1 MDNNLKNT
9 EPIIS
14 VGLVLPA
21 DKQKKLIITDS
32 KDEAIYDIGCRN
44 NKLFVND
51 KKLDSFKLKR
61 KETQHNFLIT
71 NVPAGRGF
79 HWKKKIAIRVEGD
92 LKVMIKD
99 RALFLVNYIRLE
111 SYLMCVATSEMS
123 GECPDSLLESQI
135 IAARSWLLAAVEKK
149 HKNLGLNVCNDDCCQ
164 RYQGIRQL
172 TSSAINAS
180 LNTRGKVLT
189 YHNQICDTRYSK
201 SCGGFSEN
209 NDNVWNT
216 QPREYLKGIYD
227 YLNKDLYDLHNEKA
241 VTDWIKTPPP
251 SYCNDQQ
258 FKNINIKKFLGVVDE
273 KKEYFRWSFSSSQ
286 NQITKTINEKSS
298 MSFTAILNLIP
309 LIRGVSGRIT
319 KLKILGLSGT
329 KKIEFLIDN
338 EYEIRRVL
346 HPDFL
351 FSSAFI
357 IEPNFTESLP
367 PSNFIFRGAGWGHG
381 VGLCQIG
388 ALGMALMGKNTNE
401 ILSHYFSSTEIK
413 TIYE

>member
-149 HKNLGLNVCNDDCCQ
+149 HIES
-164 RYQGIRQL
+164 YEFI
-172 TSSAINAS
+172 
-180 LNTRGKVLT
+180 
-189 YHNQICDTRYSK
+189 
-201 SCGGFSEN
+201 FSMI
-209 NDNVWNT
+209 
-216 QPREYLKGIYD
+216 L
-227 YLNKDLYDLHNEKA
+227 
-241 VTDWIKTPPP
+241 
-251 SYCNDQQ
+251 
-258 FKNINIKKFLGVVDE
+258 
-273 KKEYFRWSFSSSQ
+273 
-286 NQITKTINEKSS
+286 
-298 MSFTAILNLIP
+298 ILN
-309 LIRGVSGRIT
+309 
-319 KLKILGLSGT
+319 
-329 KKIEFLIDN
+329 F
-338 EYEIRRVL
+338 
-346 HPDFL
+346 
-351 FSSAFI
+351 
-357 IEPNFTESLP
+357 
-367 PSNFIFRGAGWGHG
+367 
-381 VGLCQIG
+381 
-388 ALGMALMGKNTNE
+388 
-401 ILSHYFSSTEIK
+401 
-413 TIYE
+413 

>member
-1 MDNNLKNT
+1 MSLVASSHN
-9 EPIIS
+9 S
-14 VGLVLPA
+14 VFKKSYLNDSVLPKISPWLLS
-21 DKQKKLIITDS
+21 DLIL
-32 KDEAIYDIGCRN
+32 K
-44 NKLFVND
+44 
-51 KKLDSFKLKR
+51 SFKLKR

-79 HWKKKIAIRVEGD
+79 HWGKKIAIRVEGD
-92 LKVMIKD
+92 LTVMIKD

-227 YLNKDLYDLHNEKA
+227 YLNKDLYDLHNEKE
-241 VTDWIKTPPP
+241 VTDWIKKPPP

-258 FKNINIKKFLGVVDE
+258 FKNINIKFIMSHFACAEDINNLMNKKQLEELLNCSKVLKE
-273 KKEYFRWSFSSSQ
+273 ICKKEIILLGPSKSTSSS
-286 NQITKTINEKSS
+286 ILAPILRFISVLKRIPFLARSKS
-298 MSFTAILNLIP
+298 
-309 LIRGVSGRIT
+309 
-319 KLKILGLSGT
+319 
-329 KKIEFLIDN
+329 
-338 EYEIRRVL
+338 
-346 HPDFL
+346 
-351 FSSAFI
+351 
-357 IEPNFTESLP
+357 
-367 PSNFIFRGAGWGHG
+367 
-381 VGLCQIG
+381 
-388 ALGMALMGKNTNE
+388 
-401 ILSHYFSSTEIK
+401 
-413 TIYE
+413 